1 MPSSNAVLGLDA
13 TAAGADP
20 ANGSETESDDK
31 SASVEDPDVFAPSD
45 AAYNPSQSQTGLH
58 TITPYRSETKA
69 IADREASCSG
79 ANLVSFGEGA
89 TISDDDDYTGV
100 DLISESGDEE
110 PTIDSLEEKAPI
122 DSEGDDADGARPRS
136 PPNSP
141 YDDFSFPST
150 GQIDFD
156 LDPFLTDDIF
166 FKEQINLLDHYEG
179 STGIDNFA
187 SANDFGFASPLA
199 ETPRRR
205 VRFADPLMLPSEASK
220 LVSTDFD
227 NGGYSTTQFFDDTLN
242 KNNEHTNTEHKS
254 CDDQVGS
261 GNEAMPSTARGR
273 ARNNLADIFEPMNS
287 DDDQEDNDE
296 DTDGSVGSSSGYET
310 DQGSTTEEEDVPASA
325 TARPSAVLR
334 DSSTVANYSSFTGQS
349 LPQTPSTSYR
359 SGRQWG
365 PTLGSFV
372 TNPTRPF
379 AVVARDAKKLII
391 YPAQRP
397 ASRGNKVFPSILSS
411 GQNSV
416 QASPQTAIA
425 RMTAPPNSAATDD
438 SELERS
444 EISSQGMATP
454 TPMLSDSPNLMIS
467 GLGLSNGNML
477 SGYATGP
484 PEAFFPYQRVKADGT
499 MILHGFDVG
508 DDDVSSEEEAEDLL
522 NIEDFINLGGD
533 SEDSDQ
539 DAESNVQS
547 ALPSATSSPTQNAAK
562 PASKTPSP
570 TQSSFLNHLD
580 MGMVTAFR
588 RNQYDYEP
596 NTFGQPSKSP
606 FCTAGAIKANAFVA
620 SNTSIGSLGKRKLSD
635 QEDDSPSYDHAFT
648 KRPMPNLLSTTP
660 ATNS

>member
-1 MPSSNAVLGLDA
+1 MPSSNAVLGLDG
-13 TAAGADP
+13 TAAGADS
-20 ANGSETESDDK
+20 ADGSENDPSDGAESDDK

-58 TITPYRSETKA
+58 TTTPLNTERKV
-69 IADREASCSG
+69 IAAREASCSG
-79 ANLVSFGEGA
+79 AKLVSSGEGA

-110 PTIDSLEEKAPI
+110 PILDSLEEKAPI

-141 YDDFSFPST
+141 YDDFSFPFT

-179 STGIDNFA
+179 STGIENFA

-227 NGGYSTTQFFDDTLN
+227 SGGYSTTQMWGDTLN
-242 KNNEHTNTEHKS
+242 KNNEHTNTEHNS
-254 CDDQVGS
+254 CDGQVGS

-273 ARNNLADIFEPMNS
+273 ARNNFADIFEPMTS

-296 DTDGSVGSSSGYET
+296 DTDDSVGSSSGYET

-334 DSSTVANYSSFTGQS
+334 DSSTVAHYSSFTGQS
-349 LPQTPSTSYR
+349 LPQTPSTTYR
-359 SGRQWG
+359 AGRQWG

-411 GQNSV
+411 GQSSV
-416 QASPQTAIA
+416 QASPGTAIA

-444 EISSQGMATP
+444 ERSSQGMA
-454 TPMLSDSPNLMIS
+454 TPMLSDSPNLMMS
-467 GLGLSNGNML
+467 GLGFSSGNMF

-484 PEAFFPYQRVKADGT
+484 PEAFFHFQPVKADGT
-499 MILHGFDVG
+499 MILDGLDVG
-508 DDDVSSEEEAEDLL
+508 HDDVSSEEEGEDLL

-539 DAESNVQS
+539 DAESTFQS
-547 ALPSATSSPTQNAAK
+547 ALPSAPSSPTQNAAK
-562 PASKTPSP
+562 LASTTPSP
-570 TQSSFLNHLD
+570 TKSSFLNHLD
-580 MGMVTAFR
+580 KGMVTAFR

-596 NTFGQPSKSP
+596 NTFGQSSKPP

-620 SNTSIGSLGKRKLSD
+620 SNTSFGSLGKRKLSD
-635 QEDDSPSYDHAFT
+635 QDDDSPSYNHAFT
-648 KRPMPNLLSTTP
+648 KRPMPSRC
-660 ATNS
+660 